1 MRKTQDCT
9 QCGKRKPLSEFHFDG
24 SKRNGV
30 RSECKVCAG
39 QRQKAWR
46 LEHKTMLGVSTT
58 SMCLHCGR
66 SFTYAKRG
74 GRQRLYCSSAHKY
87 DAQQTKITARR
98 AQHVRQCACGSTD
111 VERVGKAVC
120 HDCRNT
126 KKNTRLLNR
135 RYNLKQLYGLTP
147 EAFDQL
153 VLTQEG
159 RCAICGTDD
168 PTDNKGAI
176 NWHVDHDHSCCPRK
190 GSCGKCIRGLLCGR
204 CNIGLGGFRD
214 DPVVLANAA
223 QYVRN
228 FRKVTSPL
236 LVAG

>member
-1 MRKTQDCT
+1 MSQTQDCT
-9 QCGKRKPLSEFHFDG
+9 QCGTRKPLSEFHFDG
-24 SKRNGV
+24 SKNNGV
-30 RSECKVCAG
+30 RSACKVCVSA
-39 QRQKAWR
+39 RQKERR
-46 LEHKTMLGVSTT
+46 LENRTRLGDSLTST
-58 SMCLHCGR
+58 MCLHCGR
-66 SFTYAKRG
+66 SFTYTKRG
-74 GRQRLYCSSAHKY
+74 AQRLYCNDAHRY
-87 DAQQTKITARR
+87 AAQKTLNIARR
-98 AQHVRQCACGSTD
+98 ARYVRQCGCGSTD
-111 VERVGKAVC
+111 VERVGKAIC
-120 HDCRNT
+120 RDCRTT

-135 RYNLKQLYGLTP
+135 RYNLKTLYGLTP

-153 VLTQEG
+153 LLTQEG

-236 LVAG
+236 LVVG